1 MVKYG
6 KEFRKKQIDEYK
18 NKYFNYKEYKQLIKK
33 MLKENLSSNDI
44 NQTQNQI
51 NEFTEKL
58 NIDLKKIFIYF
69 VKDER
74 ILYKKINSHL
84 YRRDNYKDYQ
94 SQEFVAELYELY
106 GISNNSLNLSSYVY
120 YNIKAI
126 FKILKKF
133 NKKIVKDP
141 NKDLKNDFIT
151 SNLKDENSDLLYI
164 YKFKIIDEVNI
175 LIEDLIKTLKKSFR
189 FHMSLLGK
197 VNTSS
202 KQEKL
207 NQNDDLYFQKFKDFY
222 NKTKINLKLID
233 KNAFGF
239 KFLFLPWN
247 NYIKDKDELSSK
259 LRKIRN
265 NSINSDEITD
275 KNSFDIPEQSLLDKI
290 FFSKENIINITCTLI
305 HTFLYMF
312 TYSIIIPNNYY
323 YLIHDDGF
331 DENENDKAYLYYALI
346 MVSVPVGTIIS
357 FTYETILVK
366 NSTKKPVILSLS
378 LQILGNILYIIE
390 VSIDNFHSVT
400 FLCLSRIFIGLSA
413 IRTTNK
419 IYLANFLPKNKINI
433 FINIFDICT
442 MLGLGSGFIINLI
455 FFNKNELEIIRF
467 KIGNYICISL
477 SIMLLLIDIF
487 FFKEAKSKDFLK
499 KISEIESITDES
511 SIKEEIENDSKM
523 VNEINSQLGDF
534 NKKNKYDDTNLV
546 TKNVFENINSAKK
559 GLKSLIKSFIVF
571 STIVFT
577 SKFINEFFFIITPLY
592 CKRDK
597 TEINIDKNILLY
609 PPIILG
615 VTCYIIPFIELI
627 FYKISKISN
636 EKTILFTIYA
646 ALLILNISK
655 LFFVIFFEK
664 KNDILLKNPFFILA
678 ISFSIILA
686 RFVEKASSLF
696 FSNIMPNEFNIF
708 GINGNICIN
717 TISHIGRVLGAFLPF
732 LLAYMDF
739 HNANIIFYSIMTFFS
754 LISFIIFTF
763 YYNDLRIK
771 AISRIIHQ
779 QKPKFEVVTE
789 I

>member
-275 KNSFDIPEQSLLDKI
+275 KNSSDIPEQSLLDKI
-290 FFSKENIINITCTLI
+290 FFSRENIINITCTLI

-323 YLIHDDGF
+323 YLIHNDDHK
-331 DENENDKAYLYYALI
+331 EKPNLYYALI
-346 MVSVPVGTIIS
+346 MVSVPIGTIIS
-357 FTYETILVK
+357 FTYETTLVK

-390 VSIDNFHSVT
+390 VGIDSFHSVT
-400 FLCLSRIFIGLSA
+400 FLCLSRILIGLSA

-419 IYLANFLPKNKINI
+419 MYLANFLPKNKINI
-433 FINIFDICT
+433 FINFFDICT

-455 FFNKNELEIIRF
+455 FLKKDKLDIIKF

-477 SIMLLLIDIF
+477 SIILLIIDIF

-499 KISEIESITDES
+499 KISEIDSIIEDS

-534 NKKNKYDDTNLV
+534 NNKNKYDDTNLV
-546 TKNVFENINSAKK
+546 TKNVFENIKSAKK

-592 CKRDK
+592 CNDNEKL
-597 TEINIDKNILLY
+597 LLY

-636 EKTILFTIYA
+636 EKTILFIIYI

-664 KNDILLKNPFFILA
+664 NVDNLLKNPFFIFA

-732 LLAYMDF
+732 IIDYMDKSKV
-739 HNANIIFYSIMTFFS
+739 NIIFYSIMTFFS
-754 LISFIIFTF
+754 LISFIIFTI

-771 AISRIIHQ
+771 AISRVIHQ
-779 QKPKFEVVTE
+779 QKPKFKVVTE